1 MTIENGGFLLS
12 AHRSQHP
19 HDGTLQL
26 LLHHAC
32 TEETKA
38 ACAELLEIFAASRV
52 CTQMKLPPA
61 ARETAKILLEEL
73 EVAATLRGFA
83 SVTRDEF
90 IEAVDRA
97 WEKLQAPEGMR
108 SICSS

>member
-1 MTIENGGFLLS
+1 MKVC
-12 AHRSQHP
+12 AR
-19 HDGTLQL
+19 LQL
-26 LLHHAC
+26 
-32 TEETKA
+32 
-38 ACAELLEIFAASRV
+38 
-52 CTQMKLPPA
+52 PPV

-97 WEKLQAPEGMR
+97 WKKLQAPEGILR
-108 SICSS
+108 FQFVVLDVFAFGAFSCVFIVFY